1 MRKRISLEFKFGQGQ
16 AYIKGTRIPVHQ
28 IVGALANGDTLDD
41 LIEVYHS
48 LKKKDILACLA
59 YAADLAEQPGK
70 FPRKLPSRLMADKN
84 GRREIGEY
92 LVIDPNI
99 CHGKMTFK
107 GTRIFVEDVLD
118 MVSKGMD
125 WDYIIG
131 EYRGSITKEA
141 IMEAV
146 RLVGEAF
153 IENKEH
159 KRATR
164 SNVSTR
170 RARARK
176 SAR

>member
-1 MRKRISLEFKFGQGQ
+1 MRKRNSLESKFGHGQ
-16 AYIKGTRIPVHQ
+16 AYIKGTQIPAHQ
-28 IVGALANGDTLDD
+28 IVEALANGDTIDD
-41 LIEVYHS
+41 LIEVYPA

-70 FPRKLPSRLMADKN
+70 FPKKLPSRLRADKN

-118 MVSKGMD
+118 MVSKWMD
-125 WDYIIG
+125 WDDIIR
-131 EYRGSITKEA
+131 EYSGSITKEA

-146 RLVGEAF
+146 SLLGKSFGES
-153 IENKEH
+153 
-159 KRATR
+159 KRRKKATR
-164 SNVSTR
+164 SNASTR
-170 RARARK
+170 RTRARQP
-176 SAR
+176 A